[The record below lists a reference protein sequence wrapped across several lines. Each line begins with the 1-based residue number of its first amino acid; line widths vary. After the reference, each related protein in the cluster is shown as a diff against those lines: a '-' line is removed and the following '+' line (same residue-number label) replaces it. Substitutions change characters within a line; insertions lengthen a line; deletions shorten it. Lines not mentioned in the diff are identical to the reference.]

1 MGLAESAATIAADL
15 AVVKPTF
22 MTAVPRVFNKVYD
35 GLWTKMN
42 EEGGL
47 AKTLFVMGVESGKKK
62 RELAAQ
68 GKSMLYD

>member
-1 MGLAESAATIAADL
+1 
-15 AVVKPTF
+15 

-62 RELAAQ
+62 TGVGSTGQIMSL
-68 GKSMLYD
+68 